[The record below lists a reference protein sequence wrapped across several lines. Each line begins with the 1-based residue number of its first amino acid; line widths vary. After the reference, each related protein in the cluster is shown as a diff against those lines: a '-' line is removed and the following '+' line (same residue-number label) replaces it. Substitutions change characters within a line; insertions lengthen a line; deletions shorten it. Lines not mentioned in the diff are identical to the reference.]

1 MLLDGTDCC
10 FVTYQVPDRFKFFE
24 TTQKPLMIRV
34 VDSHT
39 EGEPTRVVIAG
50 GPEFKSTS
58 FAERWEEF
66 QANHDDFRRTV
77 ILEPRGY
84 EAMVGALLV
93 EPDAEDCAA
102 GIFFFN
108 NRGYLDMCGHGTI
121 GVAATMA
128 HLKRLPLGKSKFQ
141 TPAGIIDVDL
151 LTANEVAITNVG
163 SYLLHADVAV
173 EVPDH
178 GELTGDIAYGGNWF
192 FNVQSPLEIS
202 LANGNQLLALAEA
215 IRSSLLKMEFDSVDT
230 SRIDHIQF
238 FSPDYSNGHSDN
250 FVICPGGQFDRS
262 PCGTGSSSLLAC
274 LASRDQLA
282 AGETWQQTSLTGGQ
296 FSATYQIGE
305 TKTGAGTVSNPVIPT
320 ITGRAFVCSEAN
332 LIQNPADPY
341 RLGNEIK
348 WGQA

>member
-1 MLLDGTDCC
+1 MSIQILYKQTEA
-10 FVTYQVPDRFKFFE
+10 Q
-24 TTQKPLMIRV
+24 MISV

-50 GPEFKSTS
+50 GPEFKTST
-58 FAERWEEF
+58 FADRWEEF
-66 QANHDDFRRTV
+66 RANCDDFRRTV

-84 EAMVGALLV
+84 EAMVGALLC
-93 EPDAEDCAA
+93 EPDVEDCSA

-108 NRGYLDMCGHGTI
+108 NHGYLDMCGHGTI
-121 GVAATMA
+121 GVAATLA
-128 HLKRLPLGKSKFQ
+128 HLKRLSLGKSKFQ

-151 LTANEVAITNVG
+151 LTPNEVAITNVG
-163 SYLLHADVAV
+163 SYRLHADVAV
-173 EVPDH
+173 QVPGH
-178 GELTGDIAYGGNWF
+178 GELVGDIAYGGNWF
-192 FNVQSPLEIS
+192 FNVKSPVELS
-202 LANGNQLLALAEA
+202 LANGDQLQTLAEV
-215 IRSSLLKMEFDSVDT
+215 IRSSLLKMKFDGVDT

-238 FSPDYSNGHSDN
+238 FTPDYSSGHSDN

-262 PCGTGSSSLLAC
+262 PCGTGTSSLLAC
-274 LASRDQLA
+274 LASRDQL
-282 AGETWQQTSLTGGQ
+282 GVGQPWRQTSLTGGK
-296 FSATYQIGE
+296 FSATYQVSGTSPASE
-305 TKTGAGTVSNPVIPT
+305 TETVGTIDNPVIPT